1 MKIGYLFSGQGQQFA
16 DMGKDFY
23 ESEPLYKEVIDQA
36 SKALNLDLSDS
47 DKLNNPEN
55 TQVSILAMSYGINRL
70 IETIGLKPIA
80 MTGLSLGEYSALVS
94 AEALSFDLGLKL
106 VSDRSKYMDEA
117 GLENPGKMAAVLKI
131 DPKLVVEVCNEID
144 GVYPANFN
152 TKDQT
157 VIGGTVQ
164 GVKEATDK
172 LLEKGAKRV
181 VPLNVKVS
189 SHTPLMQSASD
200 KLYQRLQQVDFKEP
214 KFPVIS
220 NTTKESFNVTS
231 IKEVLRDQLVTPTHF
246 YEDLEKMVEDYD
258 VDTLIEIGPGDTL
271 SKFAK
276 KTYKNLKIFNVDSI
290 DKFNKLKE
298 ELTTGEN
305 N

>member
-16 DMGKDFY
+16 DMGQDFY
-23 ESEPLYKEVIDQA
+23 ESNPLYKVIIDHA
-36 SKALNLDLSDS
+36 SKTLDLDLFDS
-47 DKLNNPEN
+47 NNLNNPEN
-55 TQVSILAMSYGINRL
+55 TQVAILAMSYGINQL
-70 IETIGLKPIA
+70 IQSINLKPTA
-80 MTGLSLGEYSALVS
+80 MIGLSLGEYSALVS

-106 VSDRSKYMDEA
+106 VADRSKYMDEA
-117 GLENPGKMAAVLKI
+117 GFENPGKMAAVLKV
-131 DPKLVVEVCNEID
+131 DPKLVVEVCDEID

-152 TKDQT
+152 TKEQT
-157 VIGGTVQ
+157 VIGGTVE
-164 GVKEATDK
+164 GVQKATDK

-189 SHTPLMQSASD
+189 SHTPLMKSASE
-200 KLYQRLQQVDFKEP
+200 KLYQRLQEVDFSAP
-214 KFPVIS
+214 KVPVIS
-220 NTTKESFNVTS
+220 NTTVEPFEINQLND
-231 IKEVLRDQLVTPTHF
+231 VLRDQLIMPTHF
-246 YEDLEKMVEDYD
+246 YEDLEKMVNDYQ

-276 KTYKNLKIFNVDSI
+276 KTYKDLKIFNVDSV
-290 DKFNKLKE
+290 DKFNKLRE